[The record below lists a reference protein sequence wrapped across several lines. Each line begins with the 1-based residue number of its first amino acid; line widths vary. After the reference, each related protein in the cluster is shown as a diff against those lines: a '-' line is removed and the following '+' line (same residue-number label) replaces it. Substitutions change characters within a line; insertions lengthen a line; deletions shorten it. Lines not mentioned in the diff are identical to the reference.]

1 MIYLCI
7 GYPTRHID
15 AEAGPVTLYMGKY
28 KVENEELIAHGWE
41 QDMGFPVD
49 KITLPESLL
58 EDCAQL
64 VKYNSIE
71 GNKRNN
77 LQVVYTPWSNL
88 KKTGDMVTGQV
99 GFHKDHL
106 V

>member
-1 MIYLCI
+1 
-7 GYPTRHID
+7 
-15 AEAGPVTLYMGKY
+15 MGKD

-41 QDMGFPVD
+41 NDVWFHVD
-49 KITLPESLL
+49 KLSSAHVYLRIPNTVPWQWDTLPESLL

-106 V
+106 VV